1 MIKRKINFLL
11 FTFSI
16 ILFLFFYGLENYD
29 MVRIKK
35 RIKEIDIQKTNQVKY
50 DYLEIPSLKLKQI
63 IVKGMTLKNLDKNYI
78 TTDQDLNTNEAI
90 ILAGHSVKG
99 VFGSL
104 YQIQKGSMIYIN
116 HTKKYMV
123 TKKKI
128 IEKNEIKE
136 LSNAENTINLI
147 TCTPHP
153 NKRILVI
160 GKLQY

>member
-1 MIKRKINFLL
+1 MKKRKINFLL
-11 FTFSI
+11 LTSSI
-16 ILFLFFYGLENYD
+16 LLFFVFYGLENYN
-29 MVRIKK
+29 MFRIKK
-35 RIKEIDIQKTNQVKY
+35 QIKEIQIQKINQIKY

-63 IVKGMTLKNLDKNYI
+63 IIKGMTLKNLDKNYI
-78 TTDQDLNTNEAI
+78 TTDQDLNTEEAI

-99 VFGSL
+99 VFGTL

-116 HTKKYMV
+116 HAKKYV
-123 TKKKI
+123 VIEKKI

-136 LSNAENTINLI
+136 LSTSKNTINLI
-147 TCTPHP
+147 TCTIHP

>member
-1 MIKRKINFLL
+1 MKKRKINFLL

-16 ILFLFFYGLENYD
+16 IFFLFFYGLENYD
-29 MVRIKK
+29 MLKIRKQI
-35 RIKEIDIQKTNQVKY
+35 EIQKTNQMNY

-63 IVKGMTLKNLDKNYI
+63 IIKGMTLKNLDKNYI
-78 TTDQDLNTNEAI
+78 TTDQDLNTHEAI

-123 TKKKI
+123 IKKKI
-128 IEKNEIKE
+128 IGKNEIKE
-136 LSNAENTINLI
+136 LSAAENTINLI
-147 TCTPHP
+147 TCSIHP

>member
-1 MIKRKINFLL
+1 
-11 FTFSI
+11 
-16 ILFLFFYGLENYD
+16 

-35 RIKEIDIQKTNQVKY
+35 RIKEIEIQKTNQVKY

-136 LSNAENTINLI
+136 LSTAENTINLI
-147 TCTPHP
+147 TCTTHP